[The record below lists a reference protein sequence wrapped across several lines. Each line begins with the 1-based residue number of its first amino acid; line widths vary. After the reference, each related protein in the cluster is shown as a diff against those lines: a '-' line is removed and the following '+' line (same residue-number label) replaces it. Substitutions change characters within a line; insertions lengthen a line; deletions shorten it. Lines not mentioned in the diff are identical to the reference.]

1 MENLFETILD
11 LIRNDKVR
19 ISEHGYDELASD
31 GLSVRE
37 IFSSIED
44 AEVLELYP
52 EYPKGPCLLA
62 LQKLTVS
69 RSIHVVWGIPKGYNE
84 PAVLVTAYI
93 PDPGKWSN
101 DLKKRIS

>member
-1 MENLFETILD
+1 MENLFESILD
-11 LIRNDKVR
+11 LIRKDKVR

-37 IFSSIED
+37 ILSSVEE

-62 LQKLTVS
+62 LQKNS
-69 RSIHVVWGIPKGYNE
+69 EKQAIHVVWGIPKGYNE

-93 PDPGKWSN
+93 PDPSKWSD
-101 DLKKRIS
+101 DLKQRIS